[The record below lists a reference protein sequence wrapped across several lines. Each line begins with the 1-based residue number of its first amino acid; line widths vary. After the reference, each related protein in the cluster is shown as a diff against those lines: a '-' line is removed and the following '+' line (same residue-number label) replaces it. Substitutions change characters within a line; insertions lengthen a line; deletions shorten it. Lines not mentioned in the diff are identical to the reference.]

1 MEDEMEWKRHLVRFS
16 GLKHNNLVEEER
28 FLGYEVVNDKG
39 ETLGKVSDLI
49 IDPIEGKT
57 KFIDVLTSKE
67 FSHGGGERH
76 LFIALGYCEF
86 SMPLQTL
93 LLRGIDRDLLLKF
106 PIVKGGIV
114 TLDYEHTLREVL
126 SPESALE
133 SIKTGYYKE
142 ITHEP
147 GQFDQSLLAPN
158 PDHYFSSPN
167 P

>member
-1 MEDEMEWKRHLVRFS
+1 MEDELEWRRNLVRFS
-16 GLKHNNLVEEER
+16 SLKHSNLVDEEG
-28 FLGYEVVNDKG
+28 FLGYEVINEKN
-39 ETLGKVSDLI
+39 ESLGNVSDLI

-57 KFIDVLTSKE
+57 KFIDILTNKE

-76 LFIALGYCEF
+76 LFIALNHCEF
-86 SMPLQTL
+86 SKSNNKLF
-93 LLRGIDRDLLLKF
+93 LRGIERDLLLKF

-133 SIKTGYYKE
+133 STKTGYYKE
-142 ITHEP
+142 ITDEP
-147 GQFDQSLLAPN
+147 GLFDPSLLAPN